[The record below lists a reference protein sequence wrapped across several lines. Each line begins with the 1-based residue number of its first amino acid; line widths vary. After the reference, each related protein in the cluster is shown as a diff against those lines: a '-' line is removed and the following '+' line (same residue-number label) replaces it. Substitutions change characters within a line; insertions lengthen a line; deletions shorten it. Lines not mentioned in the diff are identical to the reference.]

1 MRLHRRRL
9 QTRWICATAVPWV
22 LAGGLLVSFTAAAGN
37 DPRAGVSAALRTT
50 TGELLSHTLLV
61 PLLGM
66 ARDAGAGTEPE
77 ELPLRS
83 AAKKVPTPA
92 PEVLRSLKG
101 DPAVDLAPSLS
112 RRARSVAVRA
122 ASRVVFTNNDRILPP
137 TILMPGQS
145 FRLPFSVASENR
157 FECSAHSSGQM
168 LVVVEPEPV
177 WPWQKIRWR
186 VRHWLNS

>member
-1 MRLHRRRL
+1 MSRNKVWWLAALPLLLALAWAGFAPIRPATRDALFEIPDGTFARRRAGDL
-9 QTRWICATAVPWV
+9 VDILPSRITLTLGVDDVLLLRNLDAVPQQF
-22 LAGGLLVSFTAAAGN
+22 G
-37 DPRAGVSAALRTT
+37 
-50 TGELLSHTLLV
+50 
-61 PLLGM
+61 
-66 ARDAGAGTEPE
+66 
-77 ELPLRS
+77 
-83 AAKKVPTPA
+83 
-92 PEVLRSLKG
+92 
-101 DPAVDLAPSLS
+101 
-112 RRARSVAVRA
+112 
-122 ASRVVFTNNDRILPP
+122 P